1 MTHSSPKTPGYI
13 PVTAELP
20 ERESA
25 GTLSSGP
32 SVGARAEDIVQLHS
46 FTQIQFCGPV
56 ASVGEAWVKGGLG
69 VVRT

>member
-32 SVGARAEDIVQLHS
+32 SVVARTEDTVQLHS
-46 FTQIQFCGPV
+46 FTQIQFWPSGIGRRGMGERWLRCG
-56 ASVGEAWVKGGLG
+56 
-69 VVRT
+69 